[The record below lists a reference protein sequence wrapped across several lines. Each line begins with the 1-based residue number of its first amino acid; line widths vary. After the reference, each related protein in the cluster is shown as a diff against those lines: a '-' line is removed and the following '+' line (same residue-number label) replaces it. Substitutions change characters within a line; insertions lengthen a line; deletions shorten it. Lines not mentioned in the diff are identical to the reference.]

1 MTSDFDLL
9 DVDEGAGFCHVKPT
23 TMRAW
28 ILQSRVP
35 YVKLGRRVF
44 LRRQDLEKLIPTA
57 SSLLGNQAAVYW
69 SRRVGESAGSNKPI
83 W

>member
-9 DVDEGAGFCHVKPT
+9 DVEEGAGFLRVKPT
-23 TMRAW
+23 TIRAW

-44 LRRQDLEKLIPTA
+44 LRRQDLEKLISDSIVPA
-57 SSLLGNQAAVYW
+57 
-69 SRRVGESAGSNKPI
+69 RKPSGGVLI
-83 W
+83 EAR

>member
-1 MTSDFDLL
+1 MTSDFDLF
-9 DVDEGAGFCHVKPT
+9 DVDEGAGFLRVKPT

-44 LRRQDLEKLIPTA
+44 LRRQDLEKLISDSIVPA
-57 SSLLGNQAAVYW
+57 RKPSGGVLV
-69 SRRVGESAGSNKPI
+69 EAGR
-83 W
+83 